1 MVSGYTTSN
10 PARTRVTRLIWS
22 WKEGGGRLW
31 TKIEATNSGTGK
43 GNSRGVQ
50 MRSTSAF
57 HGLRYFRNFPILIPL
72 YRRSF
77 PTLFPHSP
85 RLSPNYTENF
95 HASSRLIARS
105 RLFKRR
111 RREDRIDLTLF
122 ICLYS
127 RGTACARNLGYHK
140 RSGNLKI
147 CIHRLLLVFIIIN
160 RWLSRVPWDICKL
173 NCIGIFKNYS
183 IVSSFPQ
190 SS

>member
-43 GNSRGVQ
+43 GNKCGVQ
-50 MRSTSAF
+50 VHFTGYGISEISRYSSLSIDVPFPPFSLTPLAYRPTIQRISTL
-57 HGLRYFRNFPILIPL
+57 LR
-72 YRRSF
+72 
-77 PTLFPHSP
+77 
-85 RLSPNYTENF
+85 
-95 HASSRLIARS
+95 AWSRDQDYLRG
-105 RLFKRR
+105 
-111 RREDRIDLTLF
+111 EGGRIESILF

-127 RGTACARNLGYHK
+127 RGTVCARNLGYHK

-147 CIHRLLLVFIIIN
+147 CIYRLLLVFIS
-160 RWLSRVPWDICKL
+160 LSRVPWDICKL

-183 IVSSFPQ
+183 IVSMASFPQ

>member
-1 MVSGYTTSN
+1 
-10 PARTRVTRLIWS
+10 
-22 WKEGGGRLW
+22 
-31 TKIEATNSGTGK
+31 
-43 GNSRGVQ
+43 

-77 PTLFPHSP
+77 PTLFHSP

-140 RSGNLKI
+140 RSENLKI
-147 CIHRLLLVFIIIN
+147 CIYRLLLVFIIIIPCSM
-160 RWLSRVPWDICKL
+160 RYLQIELYRDIQELIIQSFQWHPFPNLLKIMNTCEFH
-173 NCIGIFKNYS
+173 CESSSSYGQEEKNP
-183 IVSSFPQ
+183 VAGF
-190 SS
+190 

>member
-31 TKIEATNSGTGK
+31 TKIEATNSRTGK

-77 PTLFPHSP
+77 PTLFHSP

-147 CIHRLLLVFIIIN
+147 CIYRLLLVFIS
-160 RWLSRVPWDICKL
+160 LSRVPWDICKL

-183 IVSSFPQ
+183 IVSMASFPQ

>member
-1 MVSGYTTSN
+1 
-10 PARTRVTRLIWS
+10 
-22 WKEGGGRLW
+22 
-31 TKIEATNSGTGK
+31 
-43 GNSRGVQ
+43 

-77 PTLFPHSP
+77 PTLFHSP

-147 CIHRLLLVFIIIN
+147 CIHRLLLVFIIIIPCSMRYLQIELYRDIQELFN
-160 RWLSRVPWDICKL
+160 RFNGILSP
-173 NCIGIFKNYS
+173 IFLKS
-183 IVSSFPQ
+183 
-190 SS
+190 

>member
-1 MVSGYTTSN
+1 
-10 PARTRVTRLIWS
+10 
-22 WKEGGGRLW
+22 
-31 TKIEATNSGTGK
+31 
-43 GNSRGVQ
+43 

-77 PTLFPHSP
+77 PTLFHSP

-147 CIHRLLLVFIIIN
+147 CIYRLLLVFIIIIPCSMRYLQIELYRDIQELFN
-160 RWLSRVPWDICKL
+160 RFNGILSP
-173 NCIGIFKNYS
+173 IFLKS
-183 IVSSFPQ
+183 
-190 SS
+190 